1 MAFFAT
7 VPVADGV
14 EREEQLAVSDVY
26 TRDSITLG
34 WEDRLK
40 TRARRQSDGGFAFAV
55 ALPRGTQ
62 LRDGDCFVLHEPPR
76 VIVVR
81 EQREPVFVV
90 RPRSAGEWAL
100 WAYHIGN
107 SHQPI
112 MIAPEAIVC
121 PDLPG
126 MEQVL
131 AYHAIPF
138 TREIRAFTPVSAA
151 PGHHGAG

>member
-1 MAFFAT
+1 VVFFAT
-7 VPVADGV
+7 VPVADAV
-14 EREEQLAVSDVY
+14 EREEQLAADGGY
-26 TRDSITLG
+26 ARDSITLG

-40 TRARRQSDGGFAFAV
+40 TRARRHSDGGFAFAV
-55 ALPRGTQ
+55 ALPRGTI
-62 LRDGDCFVLHEPPR
+62 LRDGDCFVLHAPPR

-81 EQREPVFVV
+81 ERTEPVFVV
-90 RPRSAGEWAL
+90 RPRSQGEWAL

-112 MIAPEAIVC
+112 MIADEAIVC

-131 AYHAIPF
+131 TYHGIPF
-138 TREIRAFTPVSAA
+138 TRETRAFTPVSAA
-151 PGHHGAG
+151 PGHPGAS